1 VRNFK
6 AKSRGGW
13 SLVSAALS
21 TVGNAIRVFT
31 TITLANA
38 NPLLLAQ
45 ARLATAPGSRDP
57 PLAVPADHVVLK
69 LPLFIFSSC
78 PQFVLGTALNGILA
92 IMCLIWAD

>member
-1 VRNFK
+1 MIASYAVVRNFK

-31 TITLANA
+31 TVTLANA

-45 ARLATAPGSRDP
+45 FL
-57 PLAVPADHVVLK
+57 
-69 LPLFIFSSC
+69 
-78 PQFVLGTALNGILA
+78 LGTTLNGILA
-92 IMCLIWAD
+92 AMCLIWPE

>member
-1 VRNFK
+1 MITCCAVLRNFK

-31 TITLANA
+31 TVTLANA

-45 ARLATAPGSRDP
+45 FL
-57 PLAVPADHVVLK
+57 
-69 LPLFIFSSC
+69 
-78 PQFVLGTALNGILA
+78 LGTALNGILA
-92 IMCLIWAD
+92 IMCLIWPE